1 MVELIGLGAGLSLLL
16 LVGLGVLMVLL
27 ASWWLLDS
35 ED

>member
-1 MVELIGLGAGLSLLL
+1 MVEIIGLGAGLSLLL
-16 LVGLGVLMVLL
+16 LGGLFALMVLL